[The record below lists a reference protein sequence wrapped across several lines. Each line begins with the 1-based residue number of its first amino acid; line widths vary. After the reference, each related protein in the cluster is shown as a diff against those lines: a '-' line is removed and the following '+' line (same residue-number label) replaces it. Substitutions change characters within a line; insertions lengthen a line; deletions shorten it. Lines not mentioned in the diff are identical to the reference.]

1 MEKEWTETEEEWTQM
16 EREWTQAEHSL
27 HYNVG
32 VKDTCKCM

>member
-1 MEKEWTETEEEWTQM
+1 MEKEWTETEE
-16 EREWTQAEHSL
+16 EWTQAEHSL